1 MTSLYPGQKAN
12 QIVKRT
18 EQKYQSAFQKL
29 KRVEE
34 ETNGVAES
42 YGKYQLQVMSQTV
55 KSFIDFLEVIGQKA
69 SSKERNILDTYSFE
83 PNKLKEYK
91 GATLEAKNLL
101 TGGVT
106 AATASAAT
114 YGGALSVATTVGAA
128 STGTAIS
135 TLSGAAAWN
144 ATLAWFGG
152 GAIAAGGGGMAVGAA
167 VLGGITALPAL
178 AVGGFMAKRSG
189 EKALTKA
196 KQYQAKA
203 KKQIADMKSAEE
215 LAQRIQKRIKELHSI
230 LLSLNTFA
238 SEGLNKLSSQ
248 NFNAEKDAEQLHKVY
263 SNIRAILEIIE
274 TPVLNK
280 EGTLNL
286 QTLKIIE
293 KYKQYI

>member
-1 MTSLYPGQKAN
+1 MALYPGQKAN
-12 QIVKRT
+12 QIAKAA
-18 EQKYQSAFQKL
+18 EKKYQSAFQKL
-29 KRVEE
+29 KRVEQK
-34 ETNGVAES
+34 TNGVAES
-42 YGKYQLQVMSQTV
+42 YGKCQLQIMSQTV
-55 KSFIDFLEVIGQKA
+55 KSFIDFLEAIGQKA
-69 SSKERNILDTYSFE
+69 TSREREILDGYNFE

-91 GATLEAKNLL
+91 GATLKAKNLVS
-101 TGGVT
+101 GGLT

-135 TLSGAAAWN
+135 SLSGAAAWN

-167 VLGGITALPAL
+167 VLGGLTAFPAL

-196 KQYQAKA
+196 KQYEAEVDQ
-203 KKQIADMKSAEE
+203 QIAEMKTAEE

-230 LLSLNTFA
+230 LVNLDALA
-238 SEGLNKLSSQ
+238 SAGLNELSSQ
-248 NFNAEKDAEQLHKVY
+248 NFDAERDAEKVGQVN
-263 SNIRAILEIIE
+263 SNIKAILELIE
-274 TPVLNK
+274 TPVLNE

-293 KYKQYI
+293 KYQQYI